1 MSIIP
6 QLIVNSIIVA
16 SIYTLVALG
25 FNLAYSTTK
34 FFNLAHGVLAA
45 VGAYIVFYIA
55 THLGW
60 NIYVAVIAGVLGAG
74 LTGYLA
80 DRIVYLPL
88 RRRKASG
95 LVLLVASLG
104 VFTMLQALL
113 AILFTSQFQTLSN
126 FSPVQRVFEI
136 GGAYMTGM
144 QMVILAAALAM
155 TLALAL
161 VLKFTMFGKA
171 VKAVADDAEVAQ
183 IVGIN
188 TDRVIGIVFFISGAL
203 AGLAGIFV
211 GFDTGIEPT
220 MGLLLLLSGIIA
232 SIVGGIGNVYAGI
245 VGALALGLVDNFG
258 IWKISGEWRVAMA
271 YGLLILFLI
280 FRPQGIF
287 KR

>member
-60 NIYVAVIAGVLGAG
+60 NIYVAVTVGVLGAG
-74 LTGYLA
+74 LAGYLA
-80 DRIVYLPL
+80 DRVVYLPL

-126 FSPVQRVFEI
+126 FSPVQRVFDL
-136 GGAYMTGM
+136 GGAYMTGL
-144 QMVILAAALAM
+144 QMVILAAALVM